1 VKERPILFSG
11 PMVRAILAGQKTVTR
26 RVCAVQPVE
35 VDGLWNAFYPWGE
48 GGHGI
53 YETEAEMREEFDRL
67 MMAHNPY
74 GAVGDRL
81 WVRET
86 WRTFERKSDSVAG
99 ILFRADD
106 AFVEIENTR
115 EAAERWVDA
124 HENGKH
130 GNAWRPSI
138 FMRPW
143 MCRIRLEITAIRIDR
158 LQCITE
164 EQAKAE
170 GAPDQKL
177 VSMYLGIRPRS
188 VQGVASCTH
197 REGFEWL
204 WDTINGKRRGC
215 AWKDNPW
222 VIAVTFKPVEASNA

>member
-1 VKERPILFSG
+1 VKERPILFSA

-74 GAVGDRL
+74 GVVGDRL

-86 WRTFERKSDSVAG
+86 WRTHERETDWVDG

-115 EAAERWVDA
+115 EAADRWIEA

-143 MCRIRLEITAIRIDR
+143 MSRIRREITDIRIER
-158 LQCITE
+158 LQDITE

-170 GAPDQKL
+170 GVTTEPQQGKL
-177 VSMYLGIRPRS
+177 NGKPATLYPM
-188 VQGVASCTH
+188 TH
-197 REGFEWL
+197 RQAFIWL
-204 WDTINGKRRGC
+204 WDSINGKRRGC

-222 VIAVTFKPVEASNA
+222 VFAVAFKPIEAAK

>member
-1 VKERPILFSG
+1 MAERPILFSG

-26 RVCAVQPVE
+26 RVCSVQPILDDE
-35 VDGLWNAFYPWGE
+35 LWSVFYPWGE

-67 MMAHNPY
+67 MFAHNPY
-74 GAVGDRL
+74 GVPGDRL

-86 WRTFERKSDSVAG
+86 WRTFERESDSVDG
-99 ILFRADD
+99 IRFQADG
-106 AFVEIENTR
+106 AFVEIANTR
-115 EAAERWVDA
+115 EASDLWVDA

-130 GNAWRPSI
+130 GDNWRPSI

-143 MCRIRLEITAIRIDR
+143 MCRIRREVTDVTIER
-158 LQCITE
+158 LQDITE

-170 GAPDQKL
+170 GVTTDPQRGKL
-177 VSMYLGIRPRS
+177 NGKPAMLYPM
-188 VQGVASCTH
+188 TH
-197 REGFEWL
+197 RQAFIWL
-204 WDTINGKRRGC
+204 WDSINGKRRGC

-222 VIAVTFKPVEASNA
+222 VWAVSFKRVDT